1 MSVAPPASITVAPPG
16 GGGAAAPVVTS
27 VMRPSST
34 RTDPAKGSAPEP
46 SMMRALVIRWLA
58 MVAGSLPEGS
68 VSV

>member
-1 MSVAPPASITVAPPG
+1 MSVAPPASMTLAPR

-27 VMRPSST
+27 LMRPSST

-46 SMMRALVIRWLA
+46 SRMRALVIRWLA